1 MIIFNKYYII
11 RTQFFL
17 DMKARIVHLL
27 FLLII
32 PFVSFSQQTND
43 SLESNKVKVYQ
54 FDIKQEI
61 GPPVWR
67 QTKDA
72 FSEAKEWKANIFLIH
87 MNTYGGM
94 VVHADSIRTAI
105 LNSKIPVYV
114 FIDNNAASA
123 GALISIACD
132 SIYMRTGA
140 NIGAATVV
148 NQTGQAMPDKYQSY
162 MRSTM
167 RATAES
173 HGKDTLIQNGDTI
186 IKWKRD
192 PLIAEAMVDPRTY
205 IKNVIDTGKVLTFTP
220 NEAIKNGYCEG
231 IANSI
236 EEVLEQ
242 VHVKEY
248 VIKKYEPS
256 GIEKLI
262 DFMLNPMLQGIFIML
277 IVGGIYFELQSPGV
291 GFPLIVAIIGAF
303 LYFSPLY
310 LDGLAAN
317 WEIII
322 FVLGVILLGVEIFVI
337 PGFGVA
343 GVSGIILIIAG
354 LSLSLIDNVN
364 FEFEPRHVKSLL
376 GAILLVT
383 FSMLASVILSINLSK
398 RLFAGSGFLGKL
410 ALNTEGKIEEGF
422 IGVDMSPKTL
432 IGRQGISST
441 DLRPS
446 GKVIID
452 DEIYDAKS
460 EDGFINKNTEIKV
473 IRYETGQ
480 VYVIKSEN
488 G

>member
-1 MIIFNKYYII
+1 MKTRIFS
-11 RTQFFL
+11 
-17 DMKARIVHLL
+17 LL
-27 FLLII
+27 LLLII
-32 PFVSFSQQTND
+32 PFVSFSQETSD
-43 SLESNKVKVYQ
+43 SLDVSKTKVYK
-54 FDIKQEI
+54 FDIKQDI
-61 GPPVWR
+61 GPPIWR

-72 FSEAKEWKANIFLIH
+72 FSEAKEWNADILLIH

-105 LNSKIPVYV
+105 LNSETPVYV
-114 FIDNNAASA
+114 YIDNNAASA

-132 SIYMRTGA
+132 GIYMRTGA

-148 NQTGQAMPDKYQSY
+148 NQTGEAMPDKYQSY

-186 IKWKRD
+186 VKWKRD

-205 IKNVIDTGKVLTFTP
+205 IENVIDTGKVLTFTP

-231 IANSI
+231 IANSV

-242 VHVKEY
+242 LEVTEY

-256 GIEKLI
+256 GVEKLI
-262 DFMLNPMLQGIFIML
+262 DFMLNPMLHGLLVMII
-277 IVGGIYFELQSPGV
+277 IGGIYFELQSPGI
-291 GFPLIVAIIGAF
+291 GFPLVASIIAAV

-317 WEIII
+317 WEIILFI
-322 FVLGVILLGVEIFVI
+322 LGVLLLGVEIFVI

-343 GVSGIILIIAG
+343 GITGVVFIISG

-364 FEFEPRHVKSLL
+364 LEFEPRHIKALL

-383 FSMLASVILSINLSK
+383 FSMFSSIIISINLSK

-410 ALNTEGKIEEGF
+410 ALKTEGKIEEGY
-422 IGVDMSPKTL
+422 IGVDMSPKEL
-432 IGRQGISST
+432 IGSVGMSST

-446 GKVIID
+446 GKVIIEN
-452 DEIYDAKS
+452 EIYDAKS
-460 EDGFINKNTEIKV
+460 EDGFINKGTAVLIL
-473 IRYETGQ
+473 RYEAGQ
-480 VYVIKSEN
+480 VYVMKAEKE
-488 G
+488 

>member
-1 MIIFNKYYII
+1 M
-11 RTQFFL
+11 RTRFFFL
-17 DMKARIVHLL
+17 LCLLLSHLL
-27 FLLII
+27 LLAQ
-32 PFVSFSQQTND
+32 VEND
-43 SLESNKVKVYQ
+43 SLTVDNRVKVYK
-54 FDIKQEI
+54 FDIKQDI

-72 FSEAKEWKANIFLIH
+72 FEEATEWDADIFLIH

-105 LNSKIPVYV
+105 LNSETPVYV
-114 FIDNNAASA
+114 YIDNNAASA

-132 SIYMRTGA
+132 GIYMRTGA

-148 NQTGQAMPDKYQSY
+148 NQTGEAMPDKYQSY

-192 PLIAEAMVDPRTY
+192 PQIAEAMVDPRTY
-205 IKNVIDTGKVLTFTP
+205 IENVIDTGKVLTFTP

-231 IANSI
+231 IANSV
-236 EEVLEQ
+236 EEVLNKLEF
-242 VHVKEY
+242 KEY

-256 GIEKLI
+256 GVEKLI
-262 DFMLNPMLQGIFIML
+262 DFMLNPMLQGLLIM
-277 IVGGIYFELQSPGV
+277 IIIGGIYFELQSPGV
-291 GFPLIVAIIGAF
+291 GFPLMAAIVAAV

-322 FVLGVILLGVEIFVI
+322 FIIGVALLGVEIFVI

-343 GVSGIILIIAG
+343 GVSGIILIISG

-364 FEFEPRHVKSLL
+364 FNFEPRHVKALL

-383 FSMLASVILSINLSK
+383 FSMLTSIILSINLSK
-398 RLFAGSGFLGKL
+398 RLFAGSGFLGRL
-410 ALNTEGKIEEGF
+410 ALKAEGKIEEGY
-422 IGVDMSPKTL
+422 IGVDMSAKTL
-432 IGRQGISST
+432 IGRKGIAT
-441 DLRPS
+441 TVLRPS
-446 GKVIID
+446 GKVMID

-460 EDGFINKNTEIKV
+460 EDGFIDKDTEV
-473 IRYETGQ
+473 VVLRYETGQ
-480 VYVIKSEN
+480 VYVMKSE
-488 G
+488 

>member
-1 MIIFNKYYII
+1 
-11 RTQFFL
+11 
-17 DMKARIVHLL
+17 MKNRILYLL
-27 FLLII
+27 LLLII
-32 PFVSFSQQTND
+32 PFVSYSQEASD
-43 SLESNKVKVYQ
+43 SLEINKVKVYK
-54 FDIKQEI
+54 FDIKKDI

-72 FSEAKEWKANIFLIH
+72 FEEAKEWEADIFLIH

-105 LNSKIPVYV
+105 LNNKTPIYVY
-114 FIDNNAASA
+114 IDNNAASA

-132 SIYMRTGA
+132 GIYMRSGA

-148 NQTGQAMPDKYQSY
+148 NQTGEAMPDKYQSY

-205 IKNVIDTGKVLTFTP
+205 IENVVDTGKVLTFTP

-231 IANSI
+231 IANSV

-242 VHVKEY
+242 LEVKEY

-256 GIEKLI
+256 GVEKLI
-262 DFMLNPMLQGIFIML
+262 DFMLNPMLQGLIIM
-277 IVGGIYFELQSPGV
+277 IIIGGIYFELQSPGV
-291 GFPLIVAIIGAF
+291 GFPLIAAIIAAV

-310 LDGLAAN
+310 LEGLAAN

-322 FVLGVILLGVEIFVI
+322 FIIGVALLGVEIFVI

-343 GVSGIILIIAG
+343 GVSGIILIISG

-364 FEFEPRHVKSLL
+364 FNFEPRHVKALL

-383 FSMLASVILSINLSK
+383 FSMLTSIILSINISK
-398 RLFAGSGFLGKL
+398 RLFAGSGFLGRL
-410 ALNTEGKIEEGF
+410 ALKAEGKIEEGY

-432 IGRQGISST
+432 VGKKGIAST
-441 DLRPS
+441 VLRPS

-460 EDGFINKNTEIKV
+460 EDGFIDMDTEVVV

>member
-1 MIIFNKYYII
+1 
-11 RTQFFL
+11 
-17 DMKARIVHLL
+17 MKNRLFCLL
-27 FLLII
+27 LAFII
-32 PFVSFSQQTND
+32 PFISFSQKPND
-43 SLESNKVKVYQ
+43 SLYISKVKVYK
-54 FDIKQEI
+54 FDIKQDI
-61 GPPVWR
+61 GPPIWR

-72 FSEAKEWKANIFLIH
+72 FAEAKEWEADIFLIH
-87 MNTYGGM
+87 MNTYGGT

-105 LNSKIPVYV
+105 LNSEKPVYV
-114 FIDNNAASA
+114 YIDNNAASA

-132 SIYMRTGA
+132 GIYMRSGA

-186 IKWKRD
+186 VKWKRD
-192 PLIAEAMVDPRTY
+192 PLMAEAMVDPRTY
-205 IKNVIDTGKVLTFTP
+205 IENVIDTGKVLTFTP

-231 IANSI
+231 IANSVD
-236 EEVLEQ
+236 EVLKQLKVE
-242 VHVKEY
+242 EY

-256 GIEKLI
+256 GIEKI
-262 DFMLNPMLQGIFIML
+262 VDFMLNPIFQGLFIML

-291 GFPLIVAIIGAF
+291 GFPLLAAILGAF

-310 LDGLAAN
+310 LEGLAAN
-317 WEIII
+317 WEIILFI
-322 FVLGVILLGVEIFVI
+322 VGVVLIGVEIFVI

-343 GVSGIILIIAG
+343 GVSGIVLIISG

-364 FEFEPRHVKSLL
+364 LEFEPRHIKALL

-383 FSMLASVILSINLSK
+383 FSMLSSIIISINLSK
-398 RLFAGSGFLGKL
+398 RLFAGNGYLGRL
-410 ALNTEGKIEEGF
+410 ALKTEGKIEEGY
-422 IGVDMSPKTL
+422 IGVDMNPKSL
-432 IGRQGISST
+432 VGQKGICGT

-446 GKVIID
+446 GKIIIN

-460 EDGFINKNTEIKV
+460 EDGFIDKETEIIV
-473 IRYETGQ
+473 LRYETGQ
-480 VYVIKSEN
+480 VYVMKADN
-488 G
+488 V

>member
-1 MIIFNKYYII
+1 
-11 RTQFFL
+11 
-17 DMKARIVHLL
+17 MKNRILYLL
-27 FLLII
+27 LLLII
-32 PFVSFSQQTND
+32 PFVSYSQQASD
-43 SLESNKVKVYQ
+43 SLEINKVKVYK
-54 FDIKQEI
+54 FDIKKDI

-72 FSEAKEWKANIFLIH
+72 FEEAKEWEADIFLIH

-105 LNSKIPVYV
+105 LNNKTPIYVY
-114 FIDNNAASA
+114 IDNNAASA

-132 SIYMRTGA
+132 GIYMRSGA

-148 NQTGQAMPDKYQSY
+148 NQTGEAMPDKYQSY

-205 IKNVIDTGKVLTFTP
+205 IENVVDTGKVLTFTP

-231 IANSI
+231 IANSV

-242 VHVKEY
+242 LEVKEY

-256 GIEKLI
+256 GVEKLI
-262 DFMLNPMLQGIFIML
+262 DFMLNPMLQGLIIM
-277 IVGGIYFELQSPGV
+277 IIIGGIYFELQSPGV
-291 GFPLIVAIIGAF
+291 GFPLIAAIIAAV

-310 LDGLAAN
+310 LEGLAAN

-322 FVLGVILLGVEIFVI
+322 FIIGVALLGVEIFVI

-343 GVSGIILIIAG
+343 GVSGIILIISG

-364 FEFEPRHVKSLL
+364 FNFEPRHVKALL

-383 FSMLASVILSINLSK
+383 FSMLTSIILSINISK
-398 RLFAGSGFLGKL
+398 RLFAGSGFLGRL
-410 ALNTEGKIEEGF
+410 ALKAEGKIEEGY

-432 IGRQGISST
+432 VGKKGIAST
-441 DLRPS
+441 VLRPS

-460 EDGFINKNTEIKV
+460 EDGFIDMDTEVVV